1 MVIYLLMGLL
11 IVDVLLVTLLLL
23 NPITYVHYITG
34 FGGGL
39 AFIPAVSNIIL

>member
-1 MVIYLLMGLL
+1 MVIYSLLGLL

-39 AFIPAVSNIIL
+39 AFIPAVSNNIL